1 MKKLAAILIF
11 CFLFLPLTSMAG
23 SKTLQFEWNQ
33 QTITQDFAGWTLY
46 HSTDNSTWE
55 KYADIPYSGTEQT
68 SYTSEQSITSP
79 DGEDVTHYF
88 KLTARDDKGN
98 ESNAS
103 SVVSQAIDLQA
114 PDSPGSFSCEIV
126 TN

>member
-1 MKKLAAILIF
+1 MKKLSTILIF

-23 SKTLQFEWNQ
+23 SKALRFEWN

-55 KYADIPYSGTEQT
+55 KYADIPYSGEERTT
-68 SYTSEQSITSP
+68 YTSEQSITSP

-88 KLTARDDKGN
+88 KLTARDQDGN
-98 ESNAS
+98 ESDPS
-103 SVVSQAIDLQA
+103 SVVSQAIDFKA
-114 PDSPGSFSCEIV
+114 PGAPGSFSCEIV